1 MSQEPDAIRQEMD
14 ETRSSLT
21 DKISMLEQQVT
32 DTVHE
37 ASVGVQETI
46 EKVKEAVQDSV
57 QSVRDTVGE
66 TVDSVKETFSIT
78 SQVQQR
84 PWVAMAASV
93 GVGFLAGYML
103 NAPSGVAQ
111 APAQARTPRRSGNGL
126 HKEPFAA
133 KAAVAEERESFSA
146 DEGSSVIEQLTKT
159 FEKEINKMKGLAIGT
174 LAGIV
179 RDLVVTI
186 VPEMMRNPLHEVFND
201 MTTKLGGQAIPGRI
215 LSDDWGVAAPE
226 KETEQPP
233 TNPYRHPRQST
244 NTPI

>member
-1 MSQEPDAIRQEMD
+1 MSQEPDEIRQEMD
-14 ETRSSLT
+14 ETRCSLT

-46 EKVKEAVQDSV
+46 EKVKVAVQDSV

-84 PWVAMAASV
+84 PWVAMAGSV

-103 NAPSGVAQ
+103 NAPSGRSQ
-111 APAQARTPRRSGNGL
+111 PSAPAPAPRRSGNGL
-126 HKEPFAA
+126 HKEPFIA
-133 KAAVAEERESFSA
+133 KAAVSEERESFSSGG
-146 DEGSSVIEQLTKT
+146 GSSVVEQLTKT
-159 FEKEINKMKGLAIGT
+159 FEKEINQMKGLAIGT

-179 RDLVVTI
+179 RDLVVTA
-186 VPEMMRNPLHEVFND
+186 VPEMMRNPLQEVFND
-201 MTTKLGGQAIPGRI
+201 MTTKLGGQMIPGRI
-215 LSDDWGVAAPE
+215 LSEGWGAATPE
-226 KETEQPP
+226 KENQQSPP
-233 TNPYRHPRQST
+233 NPYRHPRQSA
-244 NTPI
+244 NTPL